1 MFEAGIILGFFS
13 FLFLAFTGG
22 RESHSSRWDT
32 QWGGVVPQCSSSKVL
47 DACWE
52 GSLTR
57 QGHTRNDQTSRENFE
72 ASREREI
79 ITVLIHDN

>member
-1 MFEAGIILGFFS
+1 M
-13 FLFLAFTGG
+13 
-22 RESHSSRWDT
+22 
-32 QWGGVVPQCSSSKVL
+32 PQCSSSKVL

-57 QGHTRNDQTSRENFE
+57 RGHTRNDQTSRENFD

>member
-1 MFEAGIILGFFS
+1 M
-13 FLFLAFTGG
+13 
-22 RESHSSRWDT
+22 
-32 QWGGVVPQCSSSKVL
+32 PQCSSSKVL